1 MNPLR
6 GALPRRIALPAATSA
21 LAVAAAGPQAASA
34 DGSGCTRVA
43 APGGSD
49 SAPGTD
55 AAPFASAQKLVDS
68 LGAGD
73 VGCLRQGTYQE
84 DVRIDQGGR
93 DEGSRTVVRSY
104 PGERAKVSGRLYVTD
119 DANYLTVEQLDLDG
133 HDAPT
138 CTSSP
143 ICRLPSP
150 TVNGDHVTF
159 QDNDVTNRHQGICFN
174 LGNASYGRAE
184 SDTIQR

>member
-6 GALPRRIALPAATSA
+6 GALPRRIALLAATSA

-49 SAPGTD
+49 SAPGT
-55 AAPFASAQKLVDS
+55 
-68 LGAGD
+68 
-73 VGCLRQGTYQE
+73 
-84 DVRIDQGGR
+84 
-93 DEGSRTVVRSY
+93 
-104 PGERAKVSGRLYVTD
+104 
-119 DANYLTVEQLDLDG
+119 
-133 HDAPT
+133 DAPT

-184 SDTIQR
+184 SDTIQRNRIHDCGQLPANNHEHGIYLSYADDTQ